1 MKIVE
6 NANSKVHL
14 WYYHPE
20 IELVFVNGGS
30 GKRQIG
36 SHTSYFTDGDL
47 IFIGNHM
54 PNCGFIN
61 EEKRNKNE
69 TVIQIKPDL

>member
-6 NANSKVHL
+6 NANSKAHL
-14 WYYHPE
+14 WHYNPE

-30 GKRQIG
+30 GKRQIA

-47 IFIGNHM
+47 ILIGSNL
-54 PNCGFIN
+54 PNCWFTN

-69 TVIQIKPDL
+69 TVIHLKPDL

>member
-6 NANSKVHL
+6 NANSKAHL
-14 WYYHPE
+14 RHYHAE

-36 SHTSYFTDGDL
+36 SHTSYFTDGGL
-47 IFIGNHM
+47 ILTGSNL
-54 PNCGFIN
+54 PNCGFTN
-61 EEKRNKNE
+61 EEKGNKNE
-69 TVIQIKPDL
+69 TVIQIKQDL

>member
-6 NANSKVHL
+6 NANSKAHL
-14 WYYHPE
+14 WHYHPE

-30 GKRQIG
+30 GKRQIA

-47 IFIGNHM
+47 IFIGSHM
-54 PNCGFIN
+54 PNCGFTN
-61 EEKRNKNE
+61 EEKRKKRNGYPN
-69 TVIQIKPDL
+69 